1 VFDSFSVF
9 QYHSQKICRMA
20 ERSHK
25 VLVSNRKA
33 RHFYTILET
42 LEAGIALTGTEI
54 KSLRGGNAN
63 LQDSYAMIERAE
75 LWLHGMHIGPYEHGS
90 ISNHDPRRT
99 RKLLVTRKELR
110 KLKTRVQEKGLA
122 LIPLSVYIK
131 GRFAS
136 RACDRPGKKIVRPPP
151 GGRRARRKT
160 GNRKTTE
167 EELRSRHIFPP

>member
-1 VFDSFSVF
+1 
-9 QYHSQKICRMA
+9 MA
-20 ERSHK
+20 ERADK

-54 KSLRGGNAN
+54 KSLRSGNAN

-122 LIPLSVYIK
+122 LVPLSVYIK
-131 GRFAS
+131 GRYAKVELAIAQGRKSF
-136 RACDRPGKKIVRPPP
+136 DRRQAIAERDAKREIEKRMK
-151 GGRRARRKT
+151 R
-160 GNRKTTE
+160 N
-167 EELRSRHIFPP
+167 

>member
-1 VFDSFSVF
+1 
-9 QYHSQKICRMA
+9 MA
-20 ERSHK
+20 ERSNK

-122 LIPLSVYIK
+122 LVPLSVYIK
-131 GRFAS
+131 GRYAKVELAIAQGRKSF
-136 RACDRPGKKIVRPPP
+136 DRRQAIAERDAKREIEKRMK
-151 GGRRARRKT
+151 R
-160 GNRKTTE
+160 N
-167 EELRSRHIFPP
+167 

>member
-1 VFDSFSVF
+1 
-9 QYHSQKICRMA
+9 MA
-20 ERSHK
+20 ERAHK

-110 KLKTRVQEKGLA
+110 KLKTRVQEKGLT
-122 LIPLSVYIK
+122 LVPLSVYIK
-131 GRFAS
+131 GRYAKVELAIAQGRKSF
-136 RACDRPGKKIVRPPP
+136 DRRQAIAERDAKREIEKRMK
-151 GGRRARRKT
+151 R
-160 GNRKTTE
+160 N
-167 EELRSRHIFPP
+167 

>member
-1 VFDSFSVF
+1 VARQSEGEAK
-9 QYHSQKICRMA
+9 QIA
-20 ERSHK
+20 T
-25 VLVSNRKA
+25 NRKA
-33 RHFYTILET
+33 YHDYFLEDT
-42 LEAGIALTGTEI
+42 YEAGIALTGTEI

-122 LIPLSVYIK
+122 LVPLSVYIK
-131 GRFAS
+131 GRYAKVELAIAQGRKSF
-136 RACDRPGKKIVRPPP
+136 DRRQAIAERDAKREIEKRMK
-151 GGRRARRKT
+151 R
-160 GNRKTTE
+160 N
-167 EELRSRHIFPP
+167 

>member
-1 VFDSFSVF
+1 
-9 QYHSQKICRMA
+9 MA
-20 ERSHK
+20 ERSNK

-122 LIPLSVYIK
+122 LIPLSVYLR
-131 GRFAS
+131 GRYAKVELAVAQGRKSF
-136 RACDRPGKKIVRPPP
+136 DRRQAIAECEAKREIEKRMK
-151 GGRRARRKT
+151 R
-160 GNRKTTE
+160 N
-167 EELRSRHIFPP
+167 

>member
-1 VFDSFSVF
+1 
-9 QYHSQKICRMA
+9 MA
-20 ERSHK
+20 ERSDK

-131 GRFAS
+131 GRYAKVELAIAQGRKSF
-136 RACDRPGKKIVRPPP
+136 DRRQAIAERDAKREIEKRMK
-151 GGRRARRKT
+151 R
-160 GNRKTTE
+160 N
-167 EELRSRHIFPP
+167 

>member
-1 VFDSFSVF
+1 
-9 QYHSQKICRMA
+9 MA

-33 RHFYTILET
+33 RHFYIILET

-131 GRFAS
+131 GRFAKVELAIAQGRKS
-136 RACDRPGKKIVRPPP
+136 YDRRQAIAERDAKREIEKRLK
-151 GGRRARRKT
+151 R
-160 GNRKTTE
+160 N
-167 EELRSRHIFPP
+167 